1 MKNNFLYVI
10 GLLLVALLL
19 MGCSSTKLP
28 TTPESSSGNGIT
40 GAVINVPTSEEKVIT
55 PITNVEEEVQEESK
69 EALSFYN
76 PKIKELRDRSAQVDN
91 YDFNYKS
98 IIMTSTGLYL
108 DETSYRVKIKGEKIK
123 KTYPEPKYWKREIF
137 YNDVYLDAA
146 QKTAYG
152 VCSKTGITCKDI
164 KNNTYVLNYIAE
176 DVTITPRIIMDEL
189 IPTQVKVTGET
200 YYDKRK
206 VILLE
211 FATPEG
217 NQERLFV
224 DDFYGLP
231 LRQVIFKSNEDNEE
245 VRLVDR
251 IFDLIGAGNG
261 TVKFSE
267 VNVPEGM
274 KVVE

>member
-1 MKNNFLYVI
+1 MKNTILNLI
-10 GLLLVALLL
+10 GLVLAALLL
-19 MGCSSTKLP
+19 TACTP
-28 TTPESSSGNGIT
+28 TPPEASPAVPNASAPAIT
-40 GAVINVPTSEEKVIT
+40 GAIVSVPVSEEKVIT
-55 PITNVEEEVQEESK
+55 PIVEEEVSIEFPEQ
-69 EALSFYN
+69 LSFYN

-98 IIMTSTGLYL
+98 TIMTSSGLYL
-108 DETSYRVKIKGEKIK
+108 DDANYRVKIKGEKIK
-123 KTYPEPKYWKREIF
+123 KTYFEPKYWKGEIF
-137 YNDVYLDAA
+137 YNDIYLDAA

-164 KNNTYVLNYIAE
+164 KNKAYGLDYAAE

-189 IPTQVKVTGET
+189 VPTQVKVTGET
-200 YYDKRK
+200 YYNKRK

-211 FATPEG
+211 LATPEG

-231 LRQVIFKSNEDNEE
+231 LRQVIFKLNEDNEE
-245 VRLVDR
+245 VKLVDR
-251 IFDLIGAGNG
+251 TFDLIGAGPG
-261 TVKFSE
+261 TVKSSE

-274 KVVE
+274 EVVE